1 MDKKLYHEASVYMTF
16 GKNKGAINKFSKIL
30 ENAKDIGQSSCITV
44 LIQRATCYY
53 REKMCKEALVD
64 LKKVIDL
71 GYKIKEN
78 EQMFFMYHFCNIQ
91 APIDEVLED
100 LREVAIKYGYN
111 CSKRI
116 AYLKKV
122 DLDILANSNA
132 GGSQNRG
139 RSQSA
144 KR

>member
-1 MDKKLYHEASVYMTF
+1 MDKNLFHEASVCMTF

-30 ENAKDIGQSSCITV
+30 ENAKNIEESSFITA

-64 LKKVIDL
+64 LKKMDTQVEHTRSYTTVNRRIWP
-71 GYKIKEN
+71 YY
-78 EQMFFMYHFCNIQ
+78 M
-91 APIDEVLED
+91 APYYDD
-100 LREVAIKYGYN
+100 GYN

-116 AYLKKV
+116 AYLKKL
-122 DLDILANSNA
+122 DLDILVNSNA
-132 GGSQNRG
+132 GDSQNRG

-144 KR
+144 NR